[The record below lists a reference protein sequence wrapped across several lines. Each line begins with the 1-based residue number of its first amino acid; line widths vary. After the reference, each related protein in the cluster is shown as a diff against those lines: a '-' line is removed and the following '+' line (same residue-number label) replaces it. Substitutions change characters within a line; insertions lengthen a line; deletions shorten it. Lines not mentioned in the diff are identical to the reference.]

1 MYNTDSI
8 RKELLNNKFFSE
20 SIIKFIQKEKW
31 LQIWVP
37 KEYGGLELNFNEGLK
52 ELQKIAE
59 IDGSLGW
66 FITLCSGANYFS
78 RNLKP
83 EIAKK
88 IFYNN
93 NVCFGGSGML
103 GGTAEQNGENYI
115 INGLWH
121 YATGAPYLTHYTL
134 NAKITEQGKEIID
147 EDGNNVFLSFVLD
160 KSQVT
165 PISTWKSMGMV
176 ATASHSFEVNNQTVH
191 KDYSFIYNHFY
202 SKNLIDKVPF
212 TIFADL
218 TLLVNYI
225 GMAKHFLIKSLETIH
240 SNAQTQLEKVIEKSS
255 IKVNEF
261 ALMIEDL
268 LLSNQHITE
277 LLENE
282 IHLFG
287 ENTVENLTK
296 HIIEI
301 YPYLGVK
308 ASKINDE
315 INQIFRDYF
324 TATQH
329 KNFRKNSNH
338 I

>member
-1 MYNTDSI
+1 MHNI
-8 RKELLNNKFFSE
+8 NLLRKELLNNQFFNE
-20 SIIKFIQKEKW
+20 SILELINNEKW

-37 KEYGGLELNFNEGLK
+37 KEYGGLGLNFNEGLK
-52 ELQKIAE
+52 KLLKIAQ

-66 FITLCSGANYFS
+66 FVTLCSGANYFS

-83 EIAKK
+83 SIAKEL
-88 IFYNN
+88 FYNKKT
-93 NVCFGGSGML
+93 CFGGSGML
-103 GGTAEQNGENYI
+103 GGTAEVNGDYYT

-134 NAKITEQGKEIID
+134 NAKITKQGKEIID
-147 EDGNNVFLSFVLD
+147 EDGNNVFLSFILD

-176 ATASHSFEVNNQTVH
+176 ATASHSFEVNNQKIN
-191 KDYSFIYNHFY
+191 KDYSFIYNNFY
-202 SKNLIDKVPF
+202 SKDLIEKVPF
-212 TIFADL
+212 SIFADL

-225 GMAKHFLIKSLETIH
+225 GMANHFLEKSLEII
-240 SNAQTQLEKVIEKSS
+240 NYQVQIKLKKLIENSTFQIDKYAS
-255 IKVNEF
+255 I
-261 ALMIEDL
+261 IENKL
-268 LLSNQHITE
+268 LNNRKISKE
-277 LLENE
+277 LENE
-282 IHLFG
+282 IHTFG
-287 ENTVENLTK
+287 EITVETITK
-296 HIIEI
+296 YIIDI
-301 YPYLGVK
+301 YPHLGIK

-329 KNFRKNSNH
+329 KNFRKT